1 MFKELGEFIDN
12 VGRATG
18 RMIGQILSDKDDDDI
33 DGMMGYPAPDPDD
46 DHRIT
51 VSNIDIDDTDI
62 NVIKSRS
69 FHQSCIFCL

>member
-33 DGMMGYPAPDPDD
+33 DGMMGYPAPDPNDD
-46 DHRIT
+46 LRIT

-62 NVIKSRS
+62 TIVDIDDDK
-69 FHQSCIFCL
+69 Q

>member
-1 MFKELGEFIDN
+1 MFKELGAFIDH

-33 DGMMGYPAPDPDD
+33 DGMMGYPAPDPNDD
-46 DHRIT
+46 LRIT

-62 NVIKSRS
+62 TIVDIDDDK
-69 FHQSCIFCL
+69 Q